1 VNKAHQI
8 LVIDDSASDRK
19 IYRRYLS
26 SENGEFT
33 MEEASNSADGL
44 VACKR
49 LQPDLIILDFRLPDL
64 DGINTLGALREFY
77 ANPVV
82 FISGNPEPSTVT
94 NAFHGGAISYLSKDL
109 LSREK
114 FLEVVRN
121 ALRK

>member
-1 VNKAHQI
+1 M
-8 LVIDDSASDRK
+8 IDDSASDRK

-82 FISGNPEPSTVT
+82 FISGNPEPPLRTPFTVGRSLT
-94 NAFHGGAISYLSKDL
+94 
-109 LSREK
+109 
-114 FLEVVRN
+114 FL
-121 ALRK
+121 KIF